1 MSDKSSIL
9 DSEFIIDGVKME
21 VTPEEM
27 LRSASGM
34 RPSSERPAGTVVDE
48 SVDPAP
54 AAEPFDKGKVKEYLK
69 TVSKAGE
76 TDIPLA
82 YPATRTRME
91 ICRELI
97 DTIWKQ
103 GHFKLE
109 DLSVS
114 LDWRWDGQPVGSMS
128 ALYSSV
134 ESACDLL
141 DSLGI
146 QVDRYS
152 CAPEKRCSLK
162 AGAALAG
169 YEEDDELRDSDSPS
183 LSPARKTPET
193 IAPNPSDWL
202 VYIPFDTGRYRLG
215 GSLLSEASGNVGGQS
230 PEEID
235 PDYFIDCYEV
245 IRELVEDGIVTAGA
259 TVGRGGLMTAL
270 GRMTPD
276 CGACVSVE
284 GIMKSSGETDIVNV
298 LFGEIPGVVIAIND
312 SDYDYIDAE
321 LLLQDVAYY
330 PLGHPQ
336 AGAGVKLTKSD
347 GILGILQALMDASE
361 GED

>member
-9 DSEFIIDGVKME
+9 DSEYIIDGVKME
-21 VTPEEM
+21 VTPEDM
-27 LRSASGM
+27 LRSASGLK
-34 RPSSERPAGTVVDE
+34 PSSESPAGTIVDE
-48 SVDPAP
+48 SADPFP
-54 AAEPFDKGKVKEYLK
+54 TAEPFDKAKVMEYLK
-69 TVSKAGE
+69 TVSEAGY

-82 YPATRTRME
+82 YPAPRTRVE
-91 ICRELI
+91 LCRELI
-97 DTIWKQ
+97 ETIWKQ
-103 GHFKLE
+103 GHFKLD

-114 LDWRWDGQPVGSMS
+114 LDWKWFAQPVGSMA

-134 ESACDLL
+134 EAACDLL
-141 DSLGI
+141 DSLGLQI
-146 QVDRYS
+146 DKYS
-152 CAPEKRCSLK
+152 CLSGNGRSVNASV
-162 AGAALAG
+162 ALSG
-169 YEEDDELRDSDSPS
+169 YAEDDELRDNDSPS
-183 LSPARKTPET
+183 LSSRRKIPEGIEADPT
-193 IAPNPSDWL
+193 DWL
-202 VYIPFDTGRYRLG
+202 IYVPFDTGRYRLG
-215 GSLLSEASGNVGGQS
+215 GSLLSEAAGNVGGQS

-259 TVGRGGLMTAL
+259 TVGRGGLMAAL
-270 GRMTPD
+270 GRMTKD
-276 CGACVSVE
+276 CGAKISVD
-284 GIMKSSGETDIVNV
+284 GIMKSSGESDVINV
-298 LFGEIPGVVIAIND
+298 LFGEIPGVVIAIKD

-336 AGAGVKLTKSD
+336 AGVGIELTKSD